1 MEDLFDKYKDVFRGL
16 YLNNGVYNVII
27 QIPKGWGIVESEDTN
42 IKIEQSPTVG
52 ERMYTICADM
62 KLVQLSKIFSYIEY
76 IISFNKNII
85 NKKKLFKEKYKELLD
100 LFTQYPLEE
109 LETITFKI
117 NKPKGRKKIAKP
129 VDDEDKSKKDAPTSD
144 RLNTKLESNITS
156 TDSKEEICILKESD
170 IDNLGF

>member
-27 QIPKGWGIVESEDTN
+27 QIPKGWGIVESEDAN

-76 IISFNKNII
+76 IITFNKDII

-117 NKPKGRKKIAKP
+117 NKPKGRKKIVKAI
-129 VDDEDKSKKDAPTSD
+129 DEEDKSKDVSTSD
-144 RLNTKLESNITS
+144 RLKTELENNITN
-156 TDSKEEICILKESD
+156 TDSKEEMCILKESD

>member
-27 QIPKGWGIVESEDTN
+27 QIPKGWGIVESEDAN

-76 IISFNKNII
+76 IITFNKDII

-117 NKPKGRKKIAKP
+117 NKPKGRKKIVKP
-129 VDDEDKSKKDAPTSD
+129 IDEEDKSKDVSTND
-144 RLNTKLESNITS
+144 RLKTELENNITN
-156 TDSKEEICILKESD
+156 TDSKEEMSILKESD